1 MCMTPKQ
8 HRFLVIFAKFSDI
21 LGRKLMILLALT
33 VFTIFS
39 IVCGVVSSMIQLI
52 IFRAVQGVSASGIYA
67 MVNVINPELVP
78 SDKWA
83 NIVAVT
89 SLVIVVSSV
98 LGPVLGGIIND
109 HSSWRWVFLL
119 NAPTGV
125 FATALLAFL
134 LPTGFPNHGRGV
146 TQPRMQDK
154 LTRAAAA
161 RLDFVGAAVLLSSSV
176 LIVFGFEEA
185 GSRYPWNSPVVISA
199 IAIGSSLFLVFFACE
214 YMVGKPQYPQEPVFP
229 LRLMKDR
236 HFVGLILIAFTGPA
250 FMTALINL
258 PQRFQAVNGLSPF
271 NAGVHLL
278 PLLLSSPLATVVSG
292 HLATK
297 WDVPPFYLLLFGA
310 TMQMLG
316 VGLASSAAPDELTRL
331 LGFEVIMGFG
341 FGMTLVTLL
350 IYVPFLVDRA
360 DLAVSIGAV
369 TQVRTLGGTIGL
381 TVGATILN
389 NHIASGLPPYLDAS
403 EMQAISNSVQF
414 IETLPSPT
422 RSAVRSVFNEG
433 YNVQL
438 RTMLYFSAVVL
449 VSMTLMW
456 DRNLKRARDM
466 TGY

>member
-1 MCMTPKQ
+1 
-8 HRFLVIFAKFSDI
+8 
-21 LGRKLMILLALT
+21 
-33 VFTIFS
+33 
-39 IVCGVVSSMIQLI
+39 
-52 IFRAVQGVSASGIYA
+52 
-67 MVNVINPELVP
+67 
-78 SDKWA
+78 
-83 NIVAVT
+83 
-89 SLVIVVSSV
+89 
-98 LGPVLGGIIND
+98 
-109 HSSWRWVFLL
+109 
-119 NAPTGV
+119 
-125 FATALLAFL
+125 
-134 LPTGFPNHGRGV
+134 
-146 TQPRMQDK
+146 MQDK

-161 RLDFVGAAVLLSSSV
+161 RLDFVGAAVLLSSSI

-185 GSRYPWNSPVVISA
+185 GSRYPWSSPVVIST
-199 IAIGSSLFLVFFACE
+199 IAIGGSLFLAFFACE
-214 YMVGKPQYPQEPVFP
+214 YLVGKPQYPQEPVFP

-236 HFVGLILIAFTGPA
+236 HFVGLILIAFFTGPA

-278 PLLLSSPLATVVSG
+278 PLLLSSPLATAVSG

-316 VGLASSAAPDELTRL
+316 IGLASSAAPNELRHL

-360 DLAVSIGAV
+360 DLE
-369 TQVRTLGGTIGL
+369 
-381 TVGATILN
+381 
-389 NHIASGLPPYLDAS
+389 YLDPS
-403 EMQAISNSVQF
+403 EMQAILNSVQF
-414 IETLPSPT
+414 IETLPSST
-422 RSAVRSVFNEG
+422 QTTVRSVFNEG
-433 YNVQL
+433 YNLQL

-449 VSMTLMW
+449 VSMTLIW

>member
-1 MCMTPKQ
+1 
-8 HRFLVIFAKFSDI
+8 
-21 LGRKLMILLALT
+21 
-33 VFTIFS
+33 
-39 IVCGVVSSMIQLI
+39 
-52 IFRAVQGVSASGIYA
+52 
-67 MVNVINPELVP
+67 
-78 SDKWA
+78 
-83 NIVAVT
+83 
-89 SLVIVVSSV
+89 
-98 LGPVLGGIIND
+98 
-109 HSSWRWVFLL
+109 
-119 NAPTGV
+119 
-125 FATALLAFL
+125 
-134 LPTGFPNHGRGV
+134 
-146 TQPRMQDK
+146 MQDK

-185 GSRYPWNSPVVISA
+185 GSRYPWNSPVVIST
-199 IAIGSSLFLVFFACE
+199 IAIGGCLFLVFFACE
-214 YMVGKPQYPQEPVFP
+214 YVVGKPQYPQEPVFP

-236 HFVGLILIAFTGPA
+236 HFVGLILIAFFTGPA

-278 PLLLSSPLATVVSG
+278 PLLLSSPLATAVSG

-297 WDVPPFYLLLFGA
+297 WDVSPFYLLLFGA

-316 VGLASSAAPDELTRL
+316 IGLASSAAPDQLRRL

-360 DLAVSIGAV
+360 DLAVSMGAV

-381 TVGATILN
+381 AVGATILN
-389 NHIASGLPPYLDAS
+389 NHIASGLPPHLDPS
-403 EMQAISNSVQF
+403 EMQAISTSVRF
-414 IETLPSPT
+414 IEALPSPT
-422 RSAVRSVFNEG
+422 RTAVRSVFNEG
-433 YNVQL
+433 YNLQL

-456 DRNLKRARDM
+456 DRNLKRAHDM